1 LKVYVPNVS
10 VVSNVCC
17 KYFYI
22 DDVYV
27 AMVIHIC
34 CKSMFVN
41 VLSLSDVCCGKC
53 FMLRM
58 TRHGKWAQTEV
69 VSSGAAVPACALEAK
84 GARRPP
90 HACRRWG

>member
-1 LKVYVPNVS
+1 MLKLYVPNVS
-10 VVSNVCC
+10 AVSNICC

-22 DDVYV
+22 DDAYV
-27 AMVIHIC
+27 AMAIHIC

-41 VLSLSDVCCGKC
+41 ILSLSDVGCGKC
-53 FMLRM
+53 

-69 VSSGAAVPACALEAK
+69 VSSGAAVPACTLEAK